1 MAIIEFIQQFSN
13 PFLDWFFRI
22 ITEAGDAI
30 FFILVGAILYWVI
43 DKKFAF
49 KLMVSFLFSALIN
62 GAIKQFTNKPRP
74 YQEGAKP
81 ILQETTGSSMPSGHS
96 QGIGALGSMMI
107 YEYYEIKWLRWLSV
121 ALMILVP
128 FSRMY
133 LGQHYLEDVTVGLVL
148 GIVLGLLG
156 LFLLSVGNPDKED
169 IRALYLVP
177 VFILLMIF
185 VQNEQLY
192 VAGGAYIGLTIG
204 YFIEKRY
211 VRYDNKELWWIHVL
225 KVIFGL
231 VIAFALKE
239 GLKPLFSLFYN
250 NNQTIEYI
258 FDAIRYML
266 IALWASLGSMFV
278 FKKALRIDDKPRFVC
293 AKQKEETNQV
303 A

>member
-1 MAIIEFIQQFSN
+1 MIIIEFIQQFRN
-13 PFLDWFFRI
+13 PFFDWFFRI

-30 FFILVGAILYWVI
+30 FFILVGAILYWVF

-74 YQEGAKP
+74 YEQGADAV
-81 ILQETTGSSMPSGHS
+81 LQETHGSSMPSGHS

-107 YEYYEIKWLRWLSV
+107 YQYYEIKWLKWLSV

-133 LGQHYLEDVTVGLVL
+133 LGQHYLEDVSVGLIL
-148 GIVLGLLG
+148 GIVFGLLG
-156 LFLLSVGNPDKED
+156 LFLLSVGNNDKED

-177 VFILLMIF
+177 LFLILMIF
-185 VQNEQLY
+185 VHNDQLY
-192 VAGGAYIGLTIG
+192 VAGGAYIGLSVG

-211 VRYDNKELWWIHVL
+211 VQYDNKEVWWVQIL
-225 KVIFGL
+225 KVLFGL
-231 VIAFALKE
+231 IVAFLLKE

-250 NNQTIEYI
+250 NNLLIEYI
-258 FDAIRYML
+258 FDAIRYSFV
-266 IALWASLGSMFV
+266 ALWASLGAMFV
-278 FKKALRIDDKPRFVC
+278 FKKALRVNNAPRFI
-293 AKQKEETNQV
+293 KQELKEES
-303 A
+303 